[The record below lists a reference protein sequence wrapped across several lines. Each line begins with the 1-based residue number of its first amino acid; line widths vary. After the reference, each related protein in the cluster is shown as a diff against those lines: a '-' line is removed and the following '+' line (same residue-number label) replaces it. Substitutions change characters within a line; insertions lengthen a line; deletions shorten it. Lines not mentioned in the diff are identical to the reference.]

1 MYGISRTV
9 RAVDGVSF
17 ELYPN
22 EIYGVAGE
30 SSCGKT
36 TLIKVISG
44 NIKAPLK
51 VNSGSIDYQFGS
63 YDVDML
69 TVSKEE
75 MRRNVRWKQ
84 ISYVM
89 QGSMS
94 VLNPVRKIIK
104 TFEDIVDTHE
114 PIKDKKKFLEQT
126 TAHVNRLGL
135 PTEVL
140 NSYPHQLSGGMR
152 QRVAIALA
160 TVFQPRLILADEPTT
175 ALDVVVQ
182 RGVLQMLKDIQA
194 MSSNTV
200 LLVTH
205 DMAVHANVADRV
217 MIMYAGRIAEEAP
230 TEIIFNA
237 PLHPYT
243 KHLIRS
249 LPMIGERSNKA
260 SLRGTPPNLANPP
273 SGCRFHER
281 CPDVMDICRTE
292 VPEMV
297 TVRRSTSRGL
307 PPGEGELPM
316 SATDKL
322 LDVQH
327 VTVEFHIGGVVG
339 GSLLVAVN
347 DISFS
352 LDEDRPEIFTLAGES
367 GSGKTTLSR
376 LLLHDLDPTR
386 GKVCLKGAI
395 WQPYK
400 SEPSS
405 RSS

>member
-1 MYGISRTV
+1 VALLTVQDICAYYRTEIYGISRTV

-17 ELYPN
+17 ELNPN

-36 TLIKVISG
+36 TLVKVISG
-44 NIKAPLK
+44 NVKPPLK
-51 VNSGSIDYQFGS
+51 VNSGSVNYHFWS
-63 YDVDML
+63 HDVDML
-69 TVSKEE
+69 HISPEE
-75 MRRNVRWKQ
+75 LRDNVRWKE
-84 ISYVM
+84 ISYIM

-114 PIKDKKKFLEQT
+114 PITDKKKFLEEA

-140 NSYPHQLSGGMR
+140 TSYPHQLSGGMR

-160 TVFQPRLILADEPTT
+160 TVFQPSLIIADEPTT

-182 RGVLQMLKDIQA
+182 RGVLQMIKDIQTR
-194 MSSNTV
+194 SNNTV

-205 DMAVHANVADRV
+205 DMAVHANVSDRV

-243 KHLIRS
+243 QHLIHS
-249 LPMIGERSNKA
+249 LPMIGERSNKV
-260 SLRGTPPNLANPP
+260 SLRGAPPNLANPP

-281 CPDVMDICRTE
+281 CPYVMDICRTE
-292 VPEMV
+292 VPELV
-297 TVRRSTSRGL
+297 IVRDGHRVACHL
-307 PPGEGELPM
+307 VKEN
-316 SATDKL
+316 
-322 LDVQH
+322 
-327 VTVEFHIGGVVG
+327 
-339 GSLLVAVN
+339 SL
-347 DISFS
+347 
-352 LDEDRPEIFTLAGES
+352 
-367 GSGKTTLSR
+367 
-376 LLLHDLDPTR
+376 
-386 GKVCLKGAI
+386 
-395 WQPYK
+395 
-400 SEPSS
+400 
-405 RSS
+405 

>member
-1 MYGISRTV
+1 VALLSVNDLCAYYHTEVYGISRTV

-36 TLIKVISG
+36 TLIKVIFG
-44 NIKAPLK
+44 NIKPPLK
-51 VNSGSIDYQFGS
+51 VQSGSVNYQFGP

-69 TVSKEE
+69 TITQDE
-75 MRRNVRWKQ
+75 MRRNVRWKE

-94 VLNPVRKIIK
+94 VLNPVRKVVK
-104 TFEDIVDTHE
+104 TFEDIVQSHQGIQDH
-114 PIKDKKKFLEQT
+114 KAFLEQT
-126 TAHVNRLGL
+126 QAHISRLGL

-160 TVFQPRLILADEPTT
+160 TVFHPRLIIADEPTT

-182 RGVLQMLKDIQA
+182 RGVLQMIKDIQTL
-194 MSSNTV
+194 SENTI

-217 MIMYAGRIAEEAP
+217 MIMYAGRIAEEAL
-230 TEIIFNA
+230 TEVIFNA

-243 KHLIRS
+243 QHLIHS
-249 LPMIGERSNKA
+249 LPMIGERSSKA

-273 SGCRFHER
+273 SGCRFHVR
-281 CPDVMDICRTE
+281 CPYVMDVCRTE
-292 VPEMV
+292 VPDLV
-297 TVRRSTSRGL
+297 PVRENHRVACHL
-307 PPGEGELPM
+307 VKE
-316 SATDKL
+316 A
-322 LDVQH
+322 
-327 VTVEFHIGGVVG
+327 
-339 GSLLVAVN
+339 SL
-347 DISFS
+347 
-352 LDEDRPEIFTLAGES
+352 
-367 GSGKTTLSR
+367 
-376 LLLHDLDPTR
+376 
-386 GKVCLKGAI
+386 
-395 WQPYK
+395 
-400 SEPSS
+400 
-405 RSS
+405 

>member
-1 MYGISRTV
+1 VALLTVQDICAYYRTEIYGISRTV

-17 ELYPN
+17 ELNPN

-36 TLIKVISG
+36 TLVKVISG
-44 NIKAPLK
+44 NVKPPLK
-51 VNSGSIDYQFGS
+51 VNSGSVNYHFWS
-63 YDVDML
+63 HDVDML
-69 TVSKEE
+69 HISPEE
-75 MRRNVRWKQ
+75 LRDNVRWKE
-84 ISYVM
+84 ISYIM

-114 PIKDKKKFLEQT
+114 PITDNKKFLEEA

-140 NSYPHQLSGGMR
+140 TSYPHQLSGGMR

-160 TVFQPRLILADEPTT
+160 TVFQPSLIIADEPTT

-182 RGVLQMLKDIQA
+182 RGVLQMIKDIQTR
-194 MSSNTV
+194 SNNTV

-205 DMAVHANVADRV
+205 DMAVHANVSDRV

-243 KHLIRS
+243 QHLIHS
-249 LPMIGERSNKA
+249 LPMIGERSNKL
-260 SLRGTPPNLANPP
+260 SLRGAPPNLANPP

-281 CPDVMDICRTE
+281 CPYVMDICRTE
-292 VPEMV
+292 VPELV
-297 TVRRSTSRGL
+297 IVRDGHRVACHL
-307 PPGEGELPM
+307 VKEN
-316 SATDKL
+316 
-322 LDVQH
+322 
-327 VTVEFHIGGVVG
+327 
-339 GSLLVAVN
+339 SL
-347 DISFS
+347 
-352 LDEDRPEIFTLAGES
+352 
-367 GSGKTTLSR
+367 
-376 LLLHDLDPTR
+376 
-386 GKVCLKGAI
+386 
-395 WQPYK
+395 
-400 SEPSS
+400 
-405 RSS
+405 

>member
-1 MYGISRTV
+1 MALLTVKNLCAYYQTELYGISRTV

-44 NIKAPLK
+44 NTKPPLK
-51 VNSGSIDYQFGS
+51 VVSGSVDYQFGP
-63 YDVDML
+63 YGVDML
-69 TVSKEE
+69 HISKEE
-75 MRRNVRWKQ
+75 LRRNVRWKQ

-104 TFEDIVDTHE
+104 TFEDIIDTHE
-114 PIKDKKKFLEQT
+114 HITDKKKFWEQAR
-126 TAHVNRLGL
+126 AHVNRMGL

-152 QRVAIALA
+152 QRVAIVLA
-160 TVFQPRLILADEPTT
+160 TVFQPSLIIADEPTT

-182 RGVLQMLKDIQA
+182 RGVLQMIKNIQA
-194 MSSNTV
+194 VSNNTV

-217 MIMYAGRIAEEAP
+217 MIMYAGRIAEEGP
-230 TEIIFNA
+230 TEIIFNS

-243 KHLIRS
+243 QHLIRS
-249 LPMIGERSNKA
+249 LPVIGERSTKA
-260 SLRGTPPNLANPP
+260 GLRGAPPNLANPP

-281 CPDVMDICRTE
+281 CPYVMDICRTE
-292 VPEMV
+292 VPELI
-297 TVRRSTSRGL
+297 TVRDGHRVACHL
-307 PPGEGELPM
+307 VKEN
-316 SATDKL
+316 
-322 LDVQH
+322 
-327 VTVEFHIGGVVG
+327 
-339 GSLLVAVN
+339 SL
-347 DISFS
+347 
-352 LDEDRPEIFTLAGES
+352 
-367 GSGKTTLSR
+367 
-376 LLLHDLDPTR
+376 
-386 GKVCLKGAI
+386 
-395 WQPYK
+395 
-400 SEPSS
+400 
-405 RSS
+405 

>member
-1 MYGISRTV
+1 MALLSVENLSAYYRTEIYGISRTV

-17 ELYPN
+17 ELKPN

-44 NIKAPLK
+44 NLKPPLK
-51 VNSGSIDYQFGS
+51 VNSGSVSYHFGTH
-63 YDVDML
+63 DVDML
-69 TVSKEE
+69 HVSQEE
-75 MRRNVRWKQ
+75 LRRDLRWKE

-94 VLNPVRKIIK
+94 VLNPVRKIIR
-104 TFEDIVDTHE
+104 TFEDIVDTHQG
-114 PIKDKKKFLEQT
+114 IADKKKFFEQIRE
-126 TAHVNRLGL
+126 HVNRLGL

-140 NSYPHQLSGGMR
+140 TSYPHQLSGGMR

-160 TVFQPRLILADEPTT
+160 TVFHPRLIIADEPTT

-182 RGVLQMLKDIQA
+182 RGVLQMIQDIQA
-194 MSSNTV
+194 LSNNTV

-243 KHLIRS
+243 QHLIHS
-249 LPMIGERSNKA
+249 LPMIGERSNKV
-260 SLRGTPPNLANPP
+260 SLRGAPPNLANPP

-281 CPDVMDICRTE
+281 CPYVMDICRTE
-292 VPEMV
+292 VPELV
-297 TVRRSTSRGL
+297 SVGDGHRVACHL
-307 PPGEGELPM
+307 
-316 SATDKL
+316 
-322 LDVQH
+322 VQ
-327 VTVEFHIGGVVG
+327 
-339 GSLLVAVN
+339 GS
-347 DISFS
+347 S
-352 LDEDRPEIFTLAGES
+352 L
-367 GSGKTTLSR
+367 
-376 LLLHDLDPTR
+376 
-386 GKVCLKGAI
+386 
-395 WQPYK
+395 
-400 SEPSS
+400 
-405 RSS
+405 

>member
-1 MYGISRTV
+1 VKNLCAYYQTELYGISRTV

-17 ELYPN
+17 ELFPN

-44 NIKAPLK
+44 NTKPPLK
-51 VNSGSIDYQFGS
+51 VISGSINYQFGS
-63 YDVDML
+63 DEVDML
-69 TVSKEE
+69 NISKEAL
-75 MRRNVRWKQ
+75 RHSVRWKE

-104 TFEDIVDTHE
+104 TFEDIVETHDR
-114 PIKDKKKFLEQT
+114 ITDKNNFLEQAR
-126 TAHVNRLGL
+126 AHVNRLGL

-152 QRVAIALA
+152 QRVAIVLA
-160 TVFQPRLILADEPTT
+160 TIFQPSLIIADEPTT

-182 RGVLQMLKDIQA
+182 RGVLQMIKNIQA

-205 DMAVHANVADRV
+205 DMAVHANVTDRV

-243 KHLIRS
+243 QHLIRS
-249 LPMIGERSNKA
+249 LPMIGERTDKA
-260 SLRGTPPNLANPP
+260 SLRGVPPNLANPP

-281 CPDVMDICRTE
+281 CPYFVDICQTE
-292 VPEMV
+292 VPEIV
-297 TVRRSTSRGL
+297 SVR
-307 PPGEGELPM
+307 
-316 SATDKL
+316 D
-322 LDVQH
+322 QH
-327 VTVEFHIGGVVG
+327 RVACH
-339 GSLLVAVN
+339 LVKEN
-347 DISFS
+347 F
-352 LDEDRPEIFTLAGES
+352 L
-367 GSGKTTLSR
+367 
-376 LLLHDLDPTR
+376 
-386 GKVCLKGAI
+386 
-395 WQPYK
+395 
-400 SEPSS
+400 
-405 RSS
+405 

>member
-1 MYGISRTV
+1 VTLLSVQNLRAYYRTEVYGISRTV

-17 ELYPN
+17 DLFPN

-44 NIKAPLK
+44 NVKPPLQ
-51 VNSGSIDYQFGS
+51 VNLGSVNYHFGT

-69 TVSKEE
+69 HISPEE
-75 MRRNVRWKQ
+75 LRRTVRWKE

-114 PIKDKKKFLEQT
+114 RIRNKKGFLEQ
-126 TAHVNRLGL
+126 AREHVNRLGL

-140 NSYPHQLSGGMR
+140 DSYPHQLSGGMR

-160 TVFQPRLILADEPTT
+160 TLFQPSLIITDEPTT

-182 RGVLQMLKDIQA
+182 RGVLHMIKDIQA
-194 MSSNTV
+194 LSNNTV

-230 TEIIFNA
+230 TESIFNA

-243 KHLIRS
+243 QHLIHS
-249 LPMIGERSNKA
+249 LPMIGERSPKA
-260 SLRGTPPNLANPP
+260 SLRGAPPNLANPP
-273 SGCRFHER
+273 SGCRFHVR
-281 CPDVMDICRTE
+281 CPDVMDVCRTE
-292 VPEMV
+292 VPDLV
-297 TVRRSTSRGL
+297 PVRENHRVACHL
-307 PPGEGELPM
+307 VKE
-316 SATDKL
+316 A
-322 LDVQH
+322 
-327 VTVEFHIGGVVG
+327 
-339 GSLLVAVN
+339 SL
-347 DISFS
+347 
-352 LDEDRPEIFTLAGES
+352 
-367 GSGKTTLSR
+367 
-376 LLLHDLDPTR
+376 
-386 GKVCLKGAI
+386 
-395 WQPYK
+395 
-400 SEPSS
+400 
-405 RSS
+405 

>member
-1 MYGISRTV
+1 MTLLSVQNLCAYYRTEIYGISRTV

-17 ELYPN
+17 KLFPN

-44 NIKAPLK
+44 NVKPPLQ
-51 VNSGSIDYQFGS
+51 VNSGSVNYHFGA

-69 TVSKEE
+69 HISQEDL
-75 MRRNVRWKQ
+75 RRNVRWKE

-114 PIKDKKKFLEQT
+114 RIRNKKDFLEQ
-126 TAHVNRLGL
+126 AREHVNRLGL

-160 TVFQPRLILADEPTT
+160 TVFHPSLIIADEPTT

-182 RGVLQMLKDIQA
+182 RGVLQMIKNIQA
-194 MSSNTV
+194 MSRNTV

-205 DMAVHANVADRV
+205 DMAVHANVTDRV

-230 TEIIFNA
+230 TESIFNA

-243 KHLIRS
+243 QHLIHS
-249 LPMIGERSNKA
+249 LPMIGERSPKA
-260 SLRGTPPNLANPP
+260 SLRGAPPNLANPP
-273 SGCRFHER
+273 SGCRFHVR
-281 CPDVMDICRTE
+281 CPYVMDVCRTE
-292 VPEMV
+292 VPDLV
-297 TVRRSTSRGL
+297 PVRENHRVACHL
-307 PPGEGELPM
+307 VKE
-316 SATDKL
+316 A
-322 LDVQH
+322 
-327 VTVEFHIGGVVG
+327 
-339 GSLLVAVN
+339 SL
-347 DISFS
+347 
-352 LDEDRPEIFTLAGES
+352 
-367 GSGKTTLSR
+367 
-376 LLLHDLDPTR
+376 
-386 GKVCLKGAI
+386 
-395 WQPYK
+395 
-400 SEPSS
+400 
-405 RSS
+405 

>member
-1 MYGISRTV
+1 MALLSVQDLRAYYRTELYGISRTV
-9 RAVDGVSF
+9 RAVDGVTF
-17 ELYPN
+17 ELNPN

-44 NIKAPLK
+44 NIKHPLK
-51 VNSGSIDYQFGS
+51 AMSGSVNYNFGDYK
-63 YDVDML
+63 VDML
-69 TVSKEE
+69 KVSQDEL
-75 MRRNVRWKQ
+75 RRNIRWKE

-94 VLNPVRKIIK
+94 VLNPVRRIIK

-114 PIKDKKKFLEQT
+114 PITDKKKFMEEA

-135 PTEVL
+135 PTEIL

-160 TVFQPRLILADEPTT
+160 TLFQPSLIIADEPTT

-182 RGVLQMLKDIQA
+182 RGVLQMLKDIQS

-205 DMAVHANVADRV
+205 DMAVHANVANRV

-230 TEIIFNA
+230 TESIFNA

-243 KHLIRS
+243 EHLIRS

-260 SLRGTPPNLANPP
+260 SLKGTPPNLANPP
-273 SGCRFHER
+273 SGCRFHTR
-281 CPDVMDICRTE
+281 CPYVMDVCRTD
-292 VPEMV
+292 VPD
-297 TVRRSTSRGL
+297 L
-307 PPGEGELPM
+307 
-316 SATDKL
+316 
-322 LDVQH
+322 VQVKERH
-327 VTVEFHIGGVVG
+327 RVACHLVKEN
-339 GSLLVAVN
+339 SL
-347 DISFS
+347 
-352 LDEDRPEIFTLAGES
+352 
-367 GSGKTTLSR
+367 
-376 LLLHDLDPTR
+376 
-386 GKVCLKGAI
+386 
-395 WQPYK
+395 
-400 SEPSS
+400 
-405 RSS
+405 